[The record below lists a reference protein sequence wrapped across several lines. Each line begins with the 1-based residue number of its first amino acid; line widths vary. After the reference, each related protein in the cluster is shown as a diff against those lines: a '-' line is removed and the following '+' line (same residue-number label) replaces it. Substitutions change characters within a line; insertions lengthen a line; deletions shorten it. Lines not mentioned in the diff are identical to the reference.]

1 MQILSVD
8 REHILEKTSGIWE
21 PLRNKRL
28 FITGGTGFV
37 GTWLIEA
44 FVAANE
50 AYDLRSQACI
60 LTRDPSAF
68 ASRSNH
74 LATHESITLQQGDAA
89 TFDAPPGE
97 FSHVIHAA
105 TQRWFSPDP
114 IYPLGILEPDFVATR
129 RVLDFA
135 KSHGTDRILFTS
147 SGAVYGPSASR
158 LENIAEDFEGAPNPI
173 SPSATYGESK
183 RLSEF
188 AVMSYSRTYSFN
200 AIIARLFAFIGPHL
214 PLDEGYAVGNFI
226 ADALHERDI
235 TIKGDGTPRR
245 SYLYSADLAIWLWTI
260 FLGAES
266 RSVYNVGSPNAISIK
281 DLAEKVVAT
290 LAPKAQVHIAASPIS
305 GSAPHNYIP
314 NVSRAQN
321 DFQLLAWIDLDE
333 ALRRTYQFNSLARR
347 NKDNS

>member
-1 MQILSVD
+1 MHILSVD
-8 REHILEKTSGIWE
+8 REHILEKTNGIWE

-50 AYDLRSQACI
+50 AYDLQAHACI

-68 ASRSNH
+68 ASRSRH
-74 LATHESITLQQGDAA
+74 LALNESITLQQGDAT
-89 TFDAPPGE
+89 TFEAPRGE
-97 FSHVIHAA
+97 FSHIIHAA
-105 TQRWFSPDP
+105 TQRWFAPDP
-114 IYPLGILEPDFVATR
+114 ASPLGILDSDFVATR

-135 KSHGTDRILFTS
+135 RAHGTDRLLFTS

-158 LENIAEDFEGAPNPI
+158 SENIPESFEGAPDPI
-173 SPSATYGESK
+173 TPSATYGESK

-188 AVMSYSRTYSFN
+188 TVMSYSRAYKFD

-214 PLDEGYAVGNFI
+214 PLNEGYAVGNFI
-226 ADALHERDI
+226 ADALHGRDI
-235 TIKGDGTPRR
+235 SINGDGTPRR
-245 SYLYSADLAIWLWTI
+245 SYLYAADLAIWLWTI
-260 FLGAES
+260 FLRAES
-266 RSVYNVGSPNAISIK
+266 GSAYNVGSPNAISIK
-281 DLAEKVVAT
+281 DLAKKVVTT
-290 LAPKAQVHIAASPIS
+290 LAPKAQVHVAASPIS
-305 GSAPHNYIP
+305 GSAPQNYIP
-314 NVSRAQN
+314 NVSHAQN

-333 ALRRTYQFNSLARR
+333 ALRRTYQFNILTRR